1 MHTPKSLL
9 VAVCL
14 VCLTPVLVSADG
26 DTDGEVMKA
35 EARYVTN
42 DEKDGLGVF
51 IGQLLTHWM
60 LILEAFYLITV
71 IFAPAF
77 ARRRRS
83 LSWDLPAA
91 PDGTEMGLLERA
103 LNSIDPVEATFSMLQ
118 VNDMSCRQR
127 VICEV
132 QRSASAVPIIG
143 SFLQQLSTSIPGLHH
158 YREAQYAGAALED
171 CALLFAGCPEDA
183 LVEN

>member
-1 MHTPKSLL
+1 MHTPKSVL

-14 VCLTPVLVSADG
+14 VCLTPVLAAADG
-26 DTDGEVMKA
+26 DADGEVLKA
-35 EARYVTN
+35 EARYVTH

-60 LILEAFYLITV
+60 LILEAIYLILV
-71 IFAPAF
+71 LFAPAVV
-77 ARRRRS
+77 RRRRS

-91 PDGTEMGLLERA
+91 PDGPEMGLLERA
-103 LNSIDPVEATFSMLQ
+103 LNSIDPVEATFSLLQ

-127 VICEV
+127 VVCEV
-132 QRSASAVPIIG
+132 QRSASAVPLIG
-143 SFLQQLSTSIPGLHH
+143 SFLQQLSTSIPGLQH
-158 YREAQYAGAALED
+158 YREAQFAGAALED
-171 CALLFAGCPEDA
+171 CALLFANCPEES